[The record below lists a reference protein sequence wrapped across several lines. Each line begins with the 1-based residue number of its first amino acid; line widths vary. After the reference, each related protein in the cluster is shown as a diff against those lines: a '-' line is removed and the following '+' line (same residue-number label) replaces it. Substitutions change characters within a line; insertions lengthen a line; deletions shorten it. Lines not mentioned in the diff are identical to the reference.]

1 MSDLVLD
8 LKPASAATV
17 ALWEKLVVNNPALG
31 SVKVTSQS
39 QASRLIYT
47 EQARLANRM
56 PTDKQVKKVAACG
69 NDTSWI
75 GRDLPG
81 VRFREISFQI
91 ELLEILEQF
100 DKADGND
107 KLSAAA
113 VSMIEKVR
121 QRLTKVRKGTS
132 FVDTAVTPEQPD
144 GVEPAPF

>member
-8 LKPASAATV
+8 LKPASAATI
-17 ALWEKLVVNNPALG
+17 ALWDKLVVNNPSLG
-31 SVKVTSQS
+31 TVKVTSQS

-100 DKADGND
+100 DKADGNAE
-107 KLSAAA
+107 LSAAA

-132 FVDTAVTPEQPD
+132 FVDTAVVPEQPD

>member
-8 LKPASAATV
+8 LKPASAATI
-17 ALWEKLVVNNPALG
+17 ALWDKLVVNNPSLG
-31 SVKVTSQS
+31 TVKVTSQS

-100 DKADGND
+100 DKADGNAE
-107 KLSAAA
+107 LSAAA

-121 QRLTKVRKGTS
+121 QRLTKARKGTS
-132 FVDTAVTPEQPD
+132 FVDTAVVPEQPD

>member
-8 LKPASAATV
+8 LKPASAATI
-17 ALWEKLVVNNPALG
+17 ALWDKLVVNNPSLG
-31 SVKVTSQS
+31 TVKVTSQS

-132 FVDTAVTPEQPD
+132 FVDTAVVPEQPD